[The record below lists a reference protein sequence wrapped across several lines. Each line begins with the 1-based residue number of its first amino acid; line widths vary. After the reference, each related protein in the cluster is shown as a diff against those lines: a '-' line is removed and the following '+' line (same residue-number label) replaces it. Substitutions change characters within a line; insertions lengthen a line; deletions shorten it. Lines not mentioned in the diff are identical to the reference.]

1 MTDPKTTPPT
11 PQAPTFDPMS
21 VPIQLPPM
29 NVAVVQLLI
38 EGLDQLQGARAR
50 PLANT
55 IQELANRTIQQAQ
68 AEHAAATEPK
78 PDPQPSAADVGAV

>member
-1 MTDPKTTPPT
+1 MTNPNTQPTTQ
-11 PQAPTFDPMS
+11 QAFDPMS

-68 AEHAAATEPK
+68 AEYQEANAPK
-78 PDPQPSAADVGAV
+78 PEPQPAAADVGAV